1 MRLLLEKQ
9 DDLRILE
16 EELDDLDH
24 YQTAGEGEES
34 VLRTRDDIDDP
45 IHERRREV
53 LYALEMKFLEY
64 GKIMV
69 IIVRNCIR

>member
-24 YQTAGEGEES
+24 YQTAEEGEAS
-34 VLRTRDDIDDP
+34 VLCTRRNIDEP
-45 IHERRREV
+45 IHERRREI

-64 GKIMV
+64 GKMMAITV
-69 IIVRNCIR
+69 KNYKY

>member
-16 EELDDLDH
+16 EELDDLEH
-24 YQTAGEGEES
+24 YQIAEVGEEYT
-34 VLRTRDDIDDP
+34 LRTREDIDEP

-64 GKIMV
+64 GKMMAIL
-69 IIVRNCIR
+69 